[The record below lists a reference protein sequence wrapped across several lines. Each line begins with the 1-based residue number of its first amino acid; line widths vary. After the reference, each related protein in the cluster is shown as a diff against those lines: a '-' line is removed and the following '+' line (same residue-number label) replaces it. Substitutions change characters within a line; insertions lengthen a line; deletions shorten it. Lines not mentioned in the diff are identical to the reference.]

1 MQRKYQNKNRRIFF
15 MNIKL
20 FFQAIIKF
28 MLGGLIVGLL
38 LFVPANTLNY
48 WNGWLFMEL
57 LFIPMF
63 IAGIVMM
70 IKSPDLLRKR
80 LNAKE
85 KESEQKQV
93 LLFSGLMFL
102 SGFIIAGLNYRYNW
116 IVIPKSIVIVSS
128 VIFIFAYILYAE
140 VLRENA
146 YLSRTIEVQEN
157 QKVID
162 TGLYGIVRHPMYAVT
177 IVLFL
182 SMPLILGSIISFI
195 IFLIYPFITAKR
207 IKNEEEVLEK
217 ELPGYSDYKKKVKY
231 KMIPFIW

>member
-1 MQRKYQNKNRRIFF
+1 

-28 MLGGLIVGLL
+28 IFGVLIIGLL
-38 LFVPANTLNY
+38 LFVPANTINY
-48 WNGWLFMEL
+48 WNGWLFMGL

-70 IKSPDLLRKR
+70 IKSPELLKKR

-85 KESEQKQV
+85 KEGEQKQV
-93 LLFSGLMFL
+93 LLYSALMFL
-102 SGFIIAGLNYRYNW
+102 AGFIIAGLNYRYNW
-116 IVIPKSIVIVSS
+116 ITISTPVVIVSS
-128 VIFIFAYILYAE
+128 IVFVIAYILYAE

-157 QKVID
+157 QKVVD
-162 TGLYGIVRHPMYAVT
+162 TGLYGIVRHPMYAST
-177 IVLFL
+177 ILLFL
-182 SMPLILGSIISFI
+182 SMPLVLGSVISFV
-195 IFLIYPFITAKR
+195 IFLVYPFIIAKR

-217 ELPGYSDYKKKVKY
+217 DLAGYSEYKKKVKY
-231 KMIPFIW
+231 KVIPFIW